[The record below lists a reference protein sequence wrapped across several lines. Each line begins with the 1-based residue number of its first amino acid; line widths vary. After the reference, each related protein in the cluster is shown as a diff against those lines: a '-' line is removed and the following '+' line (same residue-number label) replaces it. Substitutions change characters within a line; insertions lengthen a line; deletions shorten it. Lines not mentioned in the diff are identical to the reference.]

1 MNATNELITGLFDEL
16 MPSAKSALVIPA
28 QIITVVALVFQVFS
42 GLTDSSA
49 MEKLKDNWLKTVVP
63 ILIVAFLVFNYGT
76 FFDYLYETFDSVDKA
91 TMHLSDESAQQLSML
106 RDKKADIAN
115 QQRNVS
121 EGKWDTIAD
130 NTPISWIV
138 DKVDQGFELLWHTII
153 ELIYIAIYIL
163 YKLLSFLNIY
173 FLCMFGPI
181 QVALYFTPWY
191 KGALVSW
198 IGKLITA
205 LMWMPILNIVK
216 MVVEKIQIYFIKV
229 DIAQLN
235 SSDGITTGH
244 DDWLEYVAMV
254 VGIFMFSQVPSF
266 ASFILESSGIG
277 GENGI
282 FKNVIASTSAPAMKA
297 ASHWGGV
304 SKNAAKGAIRGAGK
318 IVGHASNFF
327 S

>member
-1 MNATNELITGLFDEL
+1 MSAINEVITGLFDEL

-42 GLTDSSA
+42 GLSDSST
-49 MEKLKDNWLKTVVP
+49 MEKIKDNWLKTAIP
-63 ILIVAFLVFNYGT
+63 ILVVAFLVFNYGV
-76 FFDYLYETFDSVDKA
+76 FFDYLYETFDSVDKS
-91 TMHLSDESAQQLSML
+91 TMHLSDESSQQLSLL
-106 RDKKADIAN
+106 RDKKADIASH
-115 QQRNVS
+115 QRDESKGIIDSVS
-121 EGKWDTIAD
+121 DAFMLSFI
-130 NTPISWIV
+130 I
-138 DKVDQGFELLWHTII
+138 DKIDGGLESLMHTII
-153 ELIYIAIYIL
+153 ELLYLAIYIL

-205 LMWMPILNIVK
+205 LMWMPLLNIVK
-216 MVVEKIQIYFIKV
+216 MVVEKMQIYFINI
-229 DIAQLN
+229 DIAQMN
-235 SSDGITTGH
+235 SSSGVTAGQ

-254 VGIFMFSQVPSF
+254 VGIFMFSQVPNF

-282 FKNVIASTSAPAMKA
+282 FRNVITSVSEPAMRAASTAGGSGMGLLKTAGSKT
-297 ASHWGGV
+297 ASTI
-304 SKNAAKGAIRGAGK
+304 KNA
-318 IVGHASNFF
+318 F